1 MSLEDLVRP
10 LRRGLSGLRARVRGL
25 LFVLG
30 TGRLAVFLGASLALL
45 FGLDY
50 MLRLPLSV
58 RAVLLLALALGA
70 GTVLFRH
77 LLRPLLGKLTDET
90 LAASV
95 ERAHPRLNDRLRSSL
110 AFAGAAEDPDNEDS
124 RELMRAVV
132 EETVREAATIP
143 FRRVAAGRIP
153 ARWAA
158 AAAAVAILLGTAA
171 VARADL
177 VSIFV
182 QRSLLMREV
191 SWPRRTML
199 VVEGME
205 PAVPRR
211 VTMGRET
218 TLRVRAEGSIPD
230 RVRFTFWE
238 TTAGPDRA
246 DEIDLTPSADDPSLF
261 AFTLK
266 VYASYRFT
274 VTGGDDDR
282 AETYGI
288 EALTPPSVLGIQMEA
303 TYPDYLARPPGML
316 EGGGQRVPQGTKLRV
331 RVRTNL
337 PLREASAVLGTEEPR
352 PMEILEPDLAVVDV
366 VADKNI
372 RYALRLV
379 GVNGE
384 ENDPGADTFLLQV
397 VQDQPPS
404 IRVRTPAA
412 QSEYLAGGV
421 VLVAFAAQD
430 DYRVEGVTLK
440 YQVNEGESQR
450 LVKAGE
456 SGGDA
461 IRALVPAARTDTEL
475 RGIFAIDLARL
486 VRADGKLIDKG
497 DKLMFSLEAL
507 DSGGRSRE
515 TRSPQRVDIVGDE
528 ELAQILQGRQLEL
541 RETVRRADG
550 RARETAE
557 KIAIVRDVANIPQEF
572 RHANDLAQASQGRVL
587 EQIEMLASR
596 VGNVVNLYIFNR
608 LDDRSAAEQILPFY
622 ERHLLAPSDA
632 GALPFRGELYRE
644 LWVAFAEKRIRL
656 GDAQMK
662 LLEMAFLADDLA
674 TDEGPRAYRA
684 LGRAGSAAEPEERA
698 EALTEADAALRTIIE
713 GLERLERLMREWESY
728 EGVINWFKGLKET
741 EQGIVDELG
750 KERR

>member
-1 MSLEDLVRP
+1 ML
-10 LRRGLSGLRARVRGL
+10 
-25 LFVLG
+25 VLG
-30 TGRLAVFLGASLALL
+30 AGRLAIFLGAALALL

-50 MLRLPLSV
+50 VLRLPLSV
-58 RAVLLLALALGA
+58 RAVLLLMLLLGA
-70 GTVLFRH
+70 GTVIVRN
-77 LLRPLLGKLTDET
+77 LLRPLLRKLPDET

-110 AFAGAAEDPDNEDS
+110 AFASAADDPENEDS

-132 EETVREAATIP
+132 EETVREVATIP

-158 AAAAVAILLGTAA
+158 AAGAVALLVGTAA

-177 VSIFV
+177 ARIFV
-182 QRSLLMREV
+182 QRSLLLREI
-191 SWPRRTML
+191 SWPRRTVL

-205 PAVPRR
+205 PGVSRR
-211 VTMGRET
+211 VTLGHET
-218 TLRVRAEGSIPD
+218 TLRVRAEGSVPD

-238 TTAGPDRA
+238 TTAGPGRA

-266 VYASYRFT
+266 VYSSYRFT

-282 AETYGI
+282 AENYGI
-288 EALTPPSVLGIQMEA
+288 EALTPPSVLGIEMEA
-303 TYPDYLARPPGML
+303 TYPDYLARPPAKL
-316 EGGGQRVPQGTKLRV
+316 EGGGQRIPQGTKLKV

-352 PMEILEPDLAVVDV
+352 PMELLEPDLAVLDV
-366 VADKNI
+366 VAEKNL

-379 GVNGE
+379 GTNGE

-412 QSEYLAGGV
+412 QSEYLEGGI
-421 VLVAFAAQD
+421 VLVAFSAQD
-430 DYRVEGVTLK
+430 DYRVESVTLR
-440 YQVNEGESQR
+440 YRVNEESPR
-450 LVKAGE
+450 SVKAGE

-461 IRALVPAARTDTEL
+461 IRALVPAARTGTEL
-475 RGIFAIDLARL
+475 HGIFAIDLARL
-486 VRADGKLIDKG
+486 LREDGKLIDKG
-497 DKLMFSLEAL
+497 DKLTYTLEAL
-507 DSGGRSRE
+507 DSGGKTRE
-515 TRSPQRVDIVGDE
+515 TRSQQRIDVVGDE
-528 ELAQILQGRQLEL
+528 ELAQILQARQQEL

-550 RARETAE
+550 RARETGE
-557 KIAIVRDVANIPQEF
+557 KLTLARDVSDVPQEF

-587 EQIEMLASR
+587 EQLETLAAR
-596 VGNVVNLYIFNR
+596 VGTVVNLYVFNR

-644 LWVAFAEKRIRL
+644 LWVAFVEKRIRL

-674 TDEGPRAYRA
+674 TDEGPRTYRA
-684 LGRAGSAAEPEERA
+684 LGRAGSAADSAERGT
-698 EALTEADAALRTIIE
+698 ALAEADAALRTILA
-713 GLERLERLMREWESY
+713 GLEKLERLMREWESY
-728 EGVINWFKGLKET
+728 EGVISWFKGLKET
-741 EQGIVDELG
+741 EQGIVDELR
-750 KERR
+750 KEKK

>member
-1 MSLEDLVRP
+1 MSIEELVRP
-10 LRRGLSGLRARVRGL
+10 LRRGLAGLRARVRGL
-25 LFVLG
+25 VLVLG
-30 TGRLAVFLGASLALL
+30 AGRLAVFLGVALALL

-50 MLRLPLSV
+50 VLRLPVSV
-58 RAVLLLALALGA
+58 RAVLLVLLALGGGA
-70 GTVLFRH
+70 VLVRH
-77 LLRPLLGKLTDET
+77 LLRPLLRDLPDET

-110 AFAGAAEDPDNEDS
+110 AFAHAASDPDNEDS

-143 FRRVAAGRIP
+143 FRRVAAGRTP

-158 AAAAVAILLGTAA
+158 AAAMVAVLLGAA
-171 VARADL
+171 AAARADL
-177 VSIFV
+177 ASIFV
-182 QRSLLMREV
+182 RRSLLLREV
-191 SWPRRTML
+191 SWPRRTVL

-205 PAVPRR
+205 PGVPRR
-211 VTMGRET
+211 VTLGRET
-218 TLRVRAEGSIPD
+218 TIRVRAEGSFPD
-230 RVRFTFWE
+230 RVRFTFYE
-238 TTAGPDRA
+238 TSAGPGRA

-266 VYASYRFT
+266 VYSSYRFT
-274 VTGGDDDR
+274 VVGGDDDR

-288 EALTPPSVLGIQMEA
+288 DALTPPSVLGIEMEA
-303 TYPDYLARPPGML
+303 TYPDYLARPPAKL

-337 PLREASAVLGTEEPR
+337 PLREASAGFGTEEPR
-352 PMEILEPDLAVVDV
+352 PMQLLEPDLAAMDI
-366 VADKNI
+366 VAEKNL

-379 GVNGE
+379 GENGE

-421 VLVAFAAQD
+421 VLVAFSAQD
-430 DYRVEGVTLK
+430 DYRVEGVTLA
-440 YQVNEGESQR
+440 YRVNEEAPR

-461 IRALVPAARTDTEL
+461 IRALVPAERADTEL
-475 RGIFAIDLARL
+475 HGIFAIDLARL
-486 VRADGKLIDKG
+486 LRADGKLIDKG
-497 DKLMFSLEAL
+497 DKLAFSLEAV
-507 DSGGRSRE
+507 DSGGRTRE
-515 TRSPQRVDIVGDE
+515 TRSALRVDVVGDE
-528 ELAQILQGRQLEL
+528 ELAQILQGRQQEL

-550 RARETAE
+550 RARETGE
-557 KIAIVRDVANIPQEF
+557 KIALARDVSGVAQEF

-587 EQIEMLASR
+587 EQLEALASR
-596 VGNVVNLYIFNR
+596 VGTVVNLYVFNR
-608 LDDRSAAEQILPFY
+608 LDDRSAAEQILPFF

-632 GALPFRGELYRE
+632 SAPPFRGDLYRD
-644 LWVAFAEKRIRL
+644 LWVAFVEKRIRL

-662 LLEMAFLADDLA
+662 LLEMAFLAGDLA
-674 TDEGPRAYRA
+674 ADEGPRAYR
-684 LGRAGSAAEPEERA
+684 
-698 EALTEADAALRTIIE
+698 
-713 GLERLERLMREWESY
+713 
-728 EGVINWFKGLKET
+728 
-741 EQGIVDELG
+741 
-750 KERR
+750 